1 MPEWTN
7 KNSNQIAQALREL
20 GLNDA
25 ATPMGA
31 IELLYREIREGNKN
45 IEMGLQEVALSIH
58 ELAEAIDN
66 N

>member
-31 IELLYREIREGNKN
+31 IELLSREIR
-45 IEMGLQEVALSIH
+45 
-58 ELAEAIDN
+58 
-66 N
+66 